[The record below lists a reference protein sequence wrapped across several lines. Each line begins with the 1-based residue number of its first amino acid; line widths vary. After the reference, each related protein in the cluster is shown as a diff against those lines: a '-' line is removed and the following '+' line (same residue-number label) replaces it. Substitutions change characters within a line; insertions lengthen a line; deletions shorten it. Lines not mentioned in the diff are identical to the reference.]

1 MLIIKTIKYFFQ
13 AIIIYLF
20 FIIIKIIGL
29 KLSRSFFSY
38 FFNKIGPLIKS
49 EQIINDNLQKFIGTY
64 SEDIKQNTKFKMWSN
79 YGKVFVEY
87 LFLSKFRNNNSHIEI
102 KGEKILEKIIKK
114 NKPVIFVSGHFA
126 NFELMSMELT
136 KRKLNLATIYRPL
149 NNFFINPFMEYLRRK
164 YICRNQIK
172 KGLSGVKDSINFI
185 KNNYSI
191 ALMIDQR
198 VSEGKKLPFFE
209 HMALTTTLPS
219 QLAFKFNL
227 DIVPIYINR
236 KDNDNFEMEIYD
248 PIKIV
253 NKENAETTKLDFSI
267 KLNKIIEQMIS
278 KDPGQW
284 IWTHNRWK

>member
-1 MLIIKTIKYFFQ
+1 
-13 AIIIYLF
+13 
-20 FIIIKIIGL
+20 
-29 KLSRSFFSY
+29 
-38 FFNKIGPLIKS
+38 
-49 EQIINDNLQKFIGTY
+49 
-64 SEDIKQNTKFKMWSN
+64 
-79 YGKVFVEY
+79 
-87 LFLSKFRNNNSHIEI
+87 
-102 KGEKILEKIIKK
+102 
-114 NKPVIFVSGHFA
+114 
-126 NFELMSMELT
+126 
-136 KRKLNLATIYRPL
+136 
-149 NNFFINPFMEYLRRK
+149 MEYLRRK

-219 QLAFKFNL
+219 QLAVKFNL

>member
-1 MLIIKTIKYFFQ
+1 
-13 AIIIYLF
+13 
-20 FIIIKIIGL
+20 
-29 KLSRSFFSY
+29 
-38 FFNKIGPLIKS
+38 
-49 EQIINDNLQKFIGTY
+49 
-64 SEDIKQNTKFKMWSN
+64 
-79 YGKVFVEY
+79 
-87 LFLSKFRNNNSHIEI
+87 
-102 KGEKILEKIIKK
+102 
-114 NKPVIFVSGHFA
+114 
-126 NFELMSMELT
+126 
-136 KRKLNLATIYRPL
+136 
-149 NNFFINPFMEYLRRK
+149 MEYLRRK

-219 QLAFKFNL
+219 QLAVKFNL

-236 KDNDNFEMEIYD
+236 KDNDNFEMEIYE